1 MGRTPDV
8 EVEFVRYNFYIQHIC
23 KLYSHQVMQEAQQKK
38 PSFIPPTPA
47 PKDSATGF
55 APPRFPVQA
64 QAKQPSASGKVTRA
78 YSSDQ
83 RDLIQAKLLEGMDE
97 AIQRQA
103 QMQALQP
110 KDVHGEAEDGVQLKD
125 NGEAVQQKS
134 PQDIA
139 ADGFRGTPR
148 RLPHLDKIQQSF
160 GQDLSHVQAY
170 MGKEAAAASQKLGAA
185 AYTSGNRI
193 AFAKTPSVGL
203 AAHEAAHVM
212 QQQSGKVQLS
222 GGMGQVGDK
231 YEQHANSVADA
242 VVAGKSAEPLL
253 GEYTGDTAIAPSM
266 PSVMAQA
273 ENRPRQPSAIGQDVW
288 ASAEVKLIDERN
300 FGSALAGRGG
310 NLGSEGTYYINPRI
324 SATLGATQG
333 KFQGE
338 PRLFLG
344 DKTVGSHVRLMV
356 SSAKT
361 ETKDFGGGHEGYKFT
376 ATYTLKNAKT
386 WETPNMNFNFGV
398 HNRRQLEASLGASG
412 SLPIKKL
419 LPVEANANI
428 GTNFSSEQDFKANI
442 EEFSLGGTNSY
453 YAHTHEISL
462 YISSAGN
469 AGGNPIESGGDGN
482 HTPDGVYVSQKV
494 KSKDVDPDDGSHSY
508 VTKHENE
515 RVNMPLQQ

>member
-1 MGRTPDV
+1 
-8 EVEFVRYNFYIQHIC
+8 
-23 KLYSHQVMQEAQQKK
+23 MQEAQQKK
-38 PSFIPPTPA
+38 PSFIPPAPA
-47 PKDSATGF
+47 PKDAADQGF
-55 APPRFPVQA
+55 APPRFPVQSH
-64 QAKQPSASGKVTRA
+64 AKQPSASGKATRA
-78 YSSDQ
+78 YSSYD
-83 RDLIQAKLLEGMDE
+83 RDLIQTKLLEGMDRAMPRQGQAE
-97 AIQRQA
+97 AIQS
-103 QMQALQP
+103 
-110 KDVHGEAEDGVQLKD
+110 KDAHCEAEDGVQLKD
-125 NGEAVQQKS
+125 DGESVQQKS

-170 MGKEAAAASQKLGAA
+170 TGKEAAAASQKLGAA

-212 QQQSGKVQLS
+212 QQQSGKVQLKD
-222 GGMGQVGDK
+222 GLGQVGDK
-231 YEQHANSVADA
+231 YEQHADAVADA
-242 VVAGKSAEPLL
+242 VVAGESAKPLL
-253 GEYTGDTAIAPSM
+253 REYTGDTAIAQSM

-273 ENRPRQPSAIGQDVW
+273 ENAPRQPGAIGQDVW

-333 KFQGE
+333 KFQGT

-356 SSAKT
+356 SNPQT
-361 ETKDFGGGHEGYKFT
+361 EQRVFGGGHEGYKFT

-398 HNRRQLEASLGASG
+398 HNRRQLEGSLGASG
-412 SLPIKKL
+412 RLPIKKL

-428 GTNFSSEQDFKANI
+428 GTNFSSEQDFKANV

-453 YAHTHEISL
+453 YAHTHKISL

-469 AGGNPIESGGDGN
+469 GGGEEIESGGDGN

-494 KSKDVDPDDGSHSY
+494 ESKHVEADDGSHSY
-508 VTKHENE
+508 LTYHEKP
-515 RVNMPLQQ
+515 RVNMPLQK